1 MQPSL
6 NANLQLAQAEL
17 DSAQR
22 AYDRVKDGPN
32 PDDIAVAQANVDSA
46 QATVN
51 KLKIIAPFDGE
62 VVMLY
67 NKAGDEVEEG
77 QNALI
82 LINREK
88 MYIEISIDETS
99 ISNIKVGNKATV
111 SFDAFPG
118 LDTTGEVTFINPIG
132 DAASGVV
139 NYTVRVELDKA
150 DPSILIGA
158 TASVTIQISDAQTT
172 LFVPVAAV
180 QSDAQGEYVIRI
192 TNNGQ
197 ERVSVVSGQ
206 IVDNTVVVK
215 GDLKAGDVVQL
226 FTSTSSASTAGTYKS
241 GGGLMPGGGG
251 MIP

>member
-1 MQPSL
+1 
-6 NANLQLAQAEL
+6 
-17 DSAQR
+17 
-22 AYDRVKDGPN
+22 
-32 PDDIAVAQANVDSA
+32 
-46 QATVN
+46 
-51 KLKIIAPFDGE
+51 
-62 VVMLY
+62 
-67 NKAGDEVEEG
+67 
-77 QNALI
+77 
-82 LINREK
+82 
-88 MYIEISIDETS
+88 
-99 ISNIKVGNKATV
+99 
-111 SFDAFPG
+111 
-118 LDTTGEVTFINPIG
+118 
-132 DAASGVV
+132 VV

-206 IVDNTVVVK
+206 IVDQTVVVK

-226 FTSTSSASTAGTYKS
+226 FTSTSSTSSTGNTNRD
-241 GGGLMPGGGG
+241 GGFIPGGGG